1 MEGRTSYVSFQTRRP
16 SARADRTES
25 DEADV
30 FLDSRGSKGE
40 ADVVKNALV
49 SGTSA
54 VFGSTA
60 NIDKISNAPSTR
72 VLQRDLDHDH
82 EQSQDV

>member
-1 MEGRTSYVSFQTRRP
+1 MGSPTSYVSFQTRRP
-16 SARADRTES
+16 SARADRIES

-49 SGTSA
+49 SGT
-54 VFGSTA
+54 
-60 NIDKISNAPSTR
+60 
-72 VLQRDLDHDH
+72 
-82 EQSQDV
+82 

>member
-1 MEGRTSYVSFQTRRP
+1 MKCP
-16 SARADRTES
+16 SARVNKTES

-40 ADVVKNALV
+40 ADVTKNALV
-49 SGTSA
+49 SGTYAYSN
-54 VFGSTA
+54 SIA

-72 VLQRDLDHDH
+72 VLQRYLDHDH
-82 EQSQDV
+82 EQGHDV